1 MKRINKIKLF
11 FFLLLNVLFVAGGFA
26 QAAAPAVA
34 PAAANT
40 GINIPV
46 NTMLFYIALILL
58 FIIIILASAVNG
70 AIDLY
75 RKNKNDAATK
85 ATVVLLGFLF
95 LSQFVFA
102 QDATTTTATT
112 DAAAAAAASAANSTA
127 TIYFYSFIAIIII
140 EIGIILFFIKSLR
153 FLTGI
158 DKAEEGEAK
167 QRTLWEKFNNFGS
180 LEDEAKLDVG
190 HSYDG
195 IRELDNATP
204 SWFTITF
211 AASIVIAIIYLYQF
225 NISGSIPRQEDEL
238 AAEMRDAQKVQD
250 ELAKK
255 EGNSIDENTVTM
267 LGAADIASGTK
278 LFAANCSPCHGD
290 KGQGVVGPN
299 LTDDYWLH
307 GGSIKD
313 VFKTIKYGFPDKGM
327 KSWKDDFSAKQIAQ
341 IASYIESIHGTNPPG
356 AKEKQGEL
364 YKADTAPATP
374 EATADATKK

>member
-75 RKNKNDAATK
+75 RKNKNAAATK
-85 ATVVLLGFLF
+85 ATVVLIGLLF
-95 LSQFVFA
+95 LSQFGFA
-102 QDATTTTATT
+102 QDATATT
-112 DAAAAAAASAANSTA
+112 DAAAAAASAANSTA

-158 DKAEEGEAK
+158 DKVTEVEEK
-167 QRTLWEKFNNFGS
+167 PRTLWERFNNFVS
-180 LEDEAKLDVG
+180 IEEEAKLDVG

>member
-1 MKRINKIKLF
+1 M
-11 FFLLLNVLFVAGGFA
+11 AGGFA
-26 QAAAPAVA
+26 QAPASSAAPAPVS
-34 PAAANT
+34 T

-58 FIIIILASAVNG
+58 FIIILLVSAVNG

-75 RKNKNDAATK
+75 RKNKNAAAAKT
-85 ATVVLLGFLF
+85 TVVFLGLIF
-95 LSQFVFA
+95 LSQFAFSQEA
-102 QDATTTTATT
+102 ATATA
-112 DAAAAAAASAANSTA
+112 DAAAQAATAAVNSTA
-127 TIYFYSFIAIIII
+127 TIYFYSFIAIIVI
-140 EIGIILFFIKSLR
+140 EIGIIIFFIKSLR

-158 DKAEEGEAK
+158 DKATEGEEK
-167 QRTLWEKFNNFGS
+167 PRTLWDRFNNFVS

-313 VFKTIKYGFPDKGM
+313 VFKTIKYGYPDKGM

-364 YKADTAPATP
+364 YKADAPAATTN
-374 EATADATKK
+374 ATADAAKK

>member
-75 RKNKNDAATK
+75 RKNKNAAATK
-85 ATVVLLGFLF
+85 ATVVLIGLLF
-95 LSQFVFA
+95 LSQFGFA
-102 QDATTTTATT
+102 QDATATT
-112 DAAAAAAASAANSTA
+112 DAAAAAASAANSTA

-158 DKAEEGEAK
+158 DKVTEVEEK
-167 QRTLWEKFNNFGS
+167 PRTLWERFNNFVS
-180 LEDEAKLDVG
+180 IEEEAKLDVG

-313 VFKTIKYGFPDKGM
+313 VFKTIKYGYPDKGM

-364 YKADTAPATP
+364 YKADAPTATP
-374 EATADATKK
+374 AATADATKK